1 MTTPSRRSTVFG
13 ITFVVAFCSI
23 VYELVYSELLT
34 VIFGGTV
41 VRYSITIGL
50 FLFSLGIGA
59 FAYRYVD
66 ADPANFFRLEVYLAL
81 AGPLGLVF
89 IVAVNAVPVPG
100 SQTVELVAETVALWL
115 SHLPIVVVGI
125 LSGLE
130 IPFLTDLADAEA
142 DADLGALAV
151 VGSLG
156 RGSQRLA
163 RGLLGLLFRVP
174 DPDETPGSDEGA
186 DDDGSF
192 SAILGM
198 DYLGSLVGT
207 VTYALV
213 LYPSLGLIAA
223 VFVLGLLN
231 AVAALVVYLLY
242 RDRPAGD
249 SSAVTGA
256 TFGTGVRALLV
267 VCIVASTAYAG
278 ALAAD
283 DRVESELRT
292 LYLEEGIEDEYPD
305 RNMAVSVTDHE
316 TTRYQDIVLYER
328 EWTGSGATDPFPD
341 GPETCLRLDAAI
353 QLCESWVESYH
364 HGLVDVPAAFE
375 PLADRNLSDDR
386 VLLLGGGD
394 WIAANY
400 LRDHGATVD
409 MVDPDREF
417 QRYAKEHPFFRRYHD
432 DAYRDENLT
441 VHRQD
446 GYAYL
451 RETDRKYDLIL
462 LDLPGARSD
471 DLLHLY
477 STEFYRQVRQH
488 LTDDGLAVTW
498 AYTRYG
504 FPKHRSAYLTT
515 VEAAGFDSYLPY
527 HAYGDSNGDG
537 RAERGELFYALSP
550 GPTPDLALDSGGAY
564 LDRHRD
570 RYASLE
576 WRSVPSFRGVAPNS
590 VFHPNYDIIV
600 DYGP

>member
-1 MTTPSRRSTVFG
+1 VTPPSRRGAVFAL
-13 ITFVVAFCSI
+13 TFVVAFCSI

-50 FLFSLGIGA
+50 FLFSLGVGA

-66 ADPANFFRLEVYLAL
+66 GQPANFFRLEVYLAL

-89 IVAVNAVPVPG
+89 IVAVNAVPVTG
-100 SQTVELVAETVALWL
+100 SRPVELAAETVSLWA
-115 SHLPIVVVGI
+115 SHLPIVVVGF

-130 IPFLTDLADAEA
+130 IPFLTDLADAEV
-142 DADLGALAV
+142 DADLGTLAV

-156 RGSQRLA
+156 RGSRRLA
-163 RGLLGLLFRVP
+163 RGLLGLLFRP
-174 DPDETPGSDEGA
+174 ADGGAAADA
-186 DDDGSF
+186 DDEQGSF

-231 AVAALVVYLLY
+231 AAAALAAYLLY
-242 RDRPAGD
+242 RDRPAD
-249 SSAVTGA
+249 VSTGVDA
-256 TFGTGVRALLV
+256 TFGAGVRALLV
-267 VCIVASTAYAG
+267 VCVVTSLVYGG

-283 DRVESELRT
+283 DRVESQLRT
-292 LYLEEGIEDEYPD
+292 LYLEEGIEDEYPN
-305 RNMAVSVTDHE
+305 RQMSVSVTDHE

-328 EWTGSGATDPFPD
+328 EWTGTDLTRFPN
-341 GPETCLRLDAAI
+341 GTETCLRLDAAI
-353 QLCESWVESYH
+353 QFCESWVDSYH

-375 PLADRNLSDDR
+375 PFAEGTLSDER

-394 WIAANY
+394 WIAVDS

-417 QRYAKEHPFFRRYHD
+417 QRFASEHALFERYHD
-432 DAYRDENLT
+432 DAHEYGNLT
-441 VHRQD
+441 VHHRD
-446 GYAYL
+446 AYAYL
-451 RETDRKYDLIL
+451 RETDRQYDLVL

-477 STEFYRQVRQH
+477 STEFYRQLRQH

-498 AYTRYG
+498 AYSRYG
-504 FPKHRSAYLTT
+504 FPEHRSAYLTT
-515 VEAAGFDSYLPY
+515 VAAAGFESYFPY
-527 HAYGDSNGDG
+527 HAYGDTNGDG
-537 RAERGELFYALSP
+537 RDEQGELFYALSP
-550 GPTPDLALDSGGAY
+550 GPTPGLDLDAGAY
-564 LDRHRD
+564 VDHHRD
-570 RYASLE
+570 RYVDRE
-576 WRSVPSFRGVAPNS
+576 WRPVPSFRGVQPNS
-590 VFHPNYDIIV
+590 VFHPNYDIVV